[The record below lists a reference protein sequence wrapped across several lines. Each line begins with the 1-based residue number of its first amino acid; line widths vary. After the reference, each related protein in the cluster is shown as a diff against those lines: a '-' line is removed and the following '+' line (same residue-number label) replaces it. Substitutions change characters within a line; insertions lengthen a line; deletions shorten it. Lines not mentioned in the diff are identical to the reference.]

1 MVPSL
6 LTAANWPIVGQLCWI
21 LGKVMNFIYNFLDK
35 CLPSDSGLVGLSIIL
50 YTIFVYTLLLP
61 LTIKQQ
67 RTSKMSSVMNPEIQA
82 IQKKYKNKKDQAS
95 MMKQQEEI
103 QQVYDKYGTSMSA
116 GCLPL
121 LIQMPLLFALYPVIY
136 NIQKYVPE
144 IKTAPKAV
152 NVFLTLPDLTISPM
166 QMIKNSG
173 SYGFP
178 AIMIIITAILLPVLS
193 GLTQYG
199 SIKLSQAISGQQLDK
214 DNPMA
219 STMNTMN
226 ITMPLFSV
234 FMVFSLPTGIGLYWI
249 VSAVVRC
256 VQQIFINKHLSKMS
270 VDEILDYSEN
280 GYPTKSAS
288 YQRLGRFL
296 LDEIKVSDAVKDQVL
311 FFIYKECSMDGR
323 MSAIMENLN
332 QKGIQFNDEQLEKFT
347 KLIMEANNNTRMLE
361 FRGYTP
367 NEISGAVWPF
377 ATGKPHTAMPNS
389 FVPTAMP
396 MQPAS
401 ARKIYPNDPCPCGS
415 GKKYK
420 KCCGRR

>member
-256 VQQIFINKHLSKMS
+256 VQQVFINKHLRKIS
-270 VDEILDYSEN
+270 VDDMIEKNKEKAQKKKEKRGEKAEKIN
-280 GYPTKSAS
+280 AMAQTNTKS
-288 YQRLGRFL
+288 
-296 LDEIKVSDAVKDQVL
+296 IKSSATKSSSMSDIEREEK
-311 FFIYKECSMDGR
+311 
-323 MSAIMENLN
+323 
-332 QKGIQFNDEQLEKFT
+332 LEKAR
-347 KLIMEANNNTRMLE
+347 ANAKPGSLASKANMVKN
-361 FRGYTP
+361 F
-367 NEISGAVWPF
+367 NEN
-377 ATGKPHTAMPNS
+377 K
-389 FVPTAMP
+389 
-396 MQPAS
+396 
-401 ARKIYPNDPCPCGS
+401 
-415 GKKYK
+415 
-420 KCCGRR
+420 